1 MKNNTVL
8 TGTGVEVYTNN
19 ISLLADEF
27 IERELEEERR
37 QEIYNNSNVFMAMI
51 LYIADN
57 IDKPDNN
64 DIELLDS
71 IFNIYIRLCVKY
83 NMLPT
88 LECFSMLISV
98 NPSTLSKWSSG
109 EYRTN
114 IYYDSKGDY
123 IKDFPAW
130 QLNHKGEQYRAEPS
144 TAHSQTVKKWKETC
158 KNFLVNSL
166 QNSKGVDANKI
177 FIAKAAYGM
186 VETAPVPVQNAE
198 QHRTAEQI
206 AADYGAQVA
215 LPADVEPD
223 F

>member
-1 MKNNTVL
+1 MKNNTV
-8 TGTGVEVYTNN
+8 TAYSGVEVYTNK
-19 ISLLADEF
+19 ITELADQY
-27 IERELEEERR
+27 INYELDEERK
-37 QEIYNNSNVFMAMI
+37 QEIYNNASMFMAMI

-64 DIELLDS
+64 DIELLDN

-88 LECFSMLISV
+88 LECFAMLINI
-98 NPSTLSKWSSG
+98 NPSTLSRWSSG

-114 IYYDSKGDY
+114 VYYDSKGNY
-123 IKDFPAW
+123 IKDFAAW
-130 QLNHKGEQYRAEPS
+130 QLNHKGERYRAEPS
-144 TAHSQTVKKWKETC
+144 TAHSQAVKKWKDIC

-186 VETAPVPVQNAE
+186 VETAPVPVQNTE

-206 AADYGAQVA
+206 AADYGPQAA
-215 LPADVEPD
+215 LPGEIQPD

>member
-8 TGTGVEVYTNN
+8 TGTGAEVYTNN
-19 ISLLADEF
+19 ISLYADEF

-114 IYYDSKGDY
+114 IYYDFKGNY

-215 LPADVEPD
+215 LPGDVEPD

>member
-1 MKNNTVL
+1 MKDNTV
-8 TGTGVEVYTNN
+8 TAYNGVEVYTSN
-19 ISLLADEF
+19 ILQFADEF
-27 IERELEEERR
+27 IECELTEERR
-37 QEIYNNSNVFMAMI
+37 QDIYNNSNTFMAMI

-64 DIELLDS
+64 DIELLDN

-88 LECFSMLISV
+88 LECFSMLINI
-98 NPSTLSKWSSG
+98 NPSTLSRWSSG

-114 IYYDSKGDY
+114 IYYDSKGNY
-123 IKDFPAW
+123 IKDFAAW
-130 QLNHKGEQYRAEPS
+130 QLNHQGEQYRAEPS
-144 TAHSQTVKKWKETC
+144 TAHSQAVKKWKDIC

-206 AADYGAQVA
+206 AADYGPQAA
-215 LPADVEPD
+215 LPGDVQPN

>member
-1 MKNNTVL
+1 MKDNIIL
-8 TGTGVEVYTNN
+8 ASDGSEVYTNR
-19 ISLLADEF
+19 ITELADQF
-27 IERELEEERR
+27 INYELDEERR
-37 QEIYNNSNVFMAMI
+37 QNIYNNSSTFMAMI

-57 IDKPDNN
+57 MEKPDNN
-64 DIELLDS
+64 DIQLLDN

-88 LECFSMLISV
+88 LECFSMLINV

-144 TAHSQTVKKWKETC
+144 TAHSQAVKKWKDIC

-206 AADYGAQVA
+206 AADYGPQPA
-215 LPADVEPD
+215 LPGEVVPD

>member
-1 MKNNTVL
+1 MKNNTV
-8 TGTGVEVYTNN
+8 TAYNGVEVYTDK
-19 ISLLADEF
+19 IHELADEY
-27 IERELEEERR
+27 ITCELSEERK
-37 QEIYNNSNVFMAMI
+37 QEIYNNSSMFMAMI

-57 IDKPDNN
+57 MDKPDNN
-64 DIELLDS
+64 DIQLLDN

-88 LECFSMLISV
+88 LECFSMLINI
-98 NPSTLSKWSSG
+98 NPCTLSRWSSG

-114 IYYDSKGDY
+114 IYYDSKGEY
-123 IKDFPAW
+123 IKDFAAW
-130 QLNHKGEQYRAEPS
+130 QLNHQGEQYRVEPS
-144 TAHSQTVKKWKETC
+144 TAHSQTVKKWKDTC

-186 VETAPVPVQNAE
+186 VETSPVPVQNEE

-206 AADYGAQVA
+206 AADYGPQNA
-215 LPADVEPD
+215 LPGDVQPD

>member
-1 MKNNTVL
+1 MKNNTV
-8 TGTGVEVYTNN
+8 TAHNGVEVYTSN
-19 ISLLADEF
+19 IQAYADEF
-27 IERELEEERR
+27 LERELDEERR
-37 QEIYNNSNVFMAMI
+37 EGIYNNSNTFMAMI

-57 IDKPDNN
+57 INKPDNN
-64 DIELLDS
+64 DVKLLDD

-88 LECFSMLISV
+88 LECFSMLINI
-98 NPSTLSKWSSG
+98 NPSTLSRWSSG

-114 IYYDSKGDY
+114 IYYDSKGNY
-123 IKDFPAW
+123 IKDFAAW
-130 QLNHKGEQYRAEPS
+130 QLNHQGEQYRAEPS
-144 TAHSQTVKKWKETC
+144 TAHSQAVKKWKDIC

-186 VETAPVPVQNAE
+186 VETAPVPVANQV

-206 AADYGAQVA
+206 AADYGPQME
-215 LPADVEPD
+215 LPGEIKPD